1 LDIRVVLGDDD
12 AGMRL
17 LIRKAL
23 EKSGGFEI
31 IGEAEDGEAV
41 LSLVESLKPKVV
53 FLDVEMP
60 KLDGVECSKRIM
72 DIDPQ
77 TIIVFATAHNEYM
90 PEAFEVYA
98 FDYIVK
104 PFKLDRLQQTLK
116 RIKESLQAKDSDI
129 SVKKV
134 SVQKAFKKLSIK
146 NKEGI
151 SFIDTKDIIL
161 IQREDRSTVLFT
173 SEDSYSTSESL
184 SDLEHRIDLTTF
196 FRCHKSYII
205 NLSMIQKI
213 YPYGRWT
220 YLVKLKNTDK
230 DALLTHD
237 KYEELKKIFD
247 L

>member
-1 LDIRVVLGDDD
+1 MNISVVIGDDD

-17 LIRKAL
+17 LIKKTL

-31 IGEAEDGEAV
+31 IGEAEDGETV
-41 LSLVESLKPKVV
+41 LSLVESSKPKVV

-60 KLDGVECSKRIM
+60 KLDGVECSKKIM
-72 DIDPQ
+72 DIAPQ

-104 PFKLDRLQQTLK
+104 PFKLDRLEQTLRRIRESIQIRENDSKFKISSMKKLLK
-116 RIKESLQAKDSDI
+116 R
-129 SVKKV
+129 
-134 SVQKAFKKLSIK
+134 LSIK

-151 SFIDTKDIIL
+151 SFVDTSDIIL
-161 IQREDRSTVLFT
+161 IQREDRSTVLYT
-173 SEDSYSTSESL
+173 AEDSYITSESL
-184 SDLEHRIDLTTF
+184 SDIEQRLDSSLF

-237 KYEELKKIFD
+237 KYEELKSIFE

>member
-1 LDIRVVLGDDD
+1 MDISVVIGDDD
-12 AGMRL
+12 SGMRL
-17 LIRKAL
+17 LIKKAL

-31 IGEAEDGEAV
+31 AGEAEDGETV
-41 LSLVESLKPKVV
+41 LSLVDYHKPKVV

-60 KLDGVECSKRIM
+60 KLDGVECSKKIM
-72 DIDPQ
+72 DIAPQ

-104 PFKLDRLQQTLK
+104 PFKLDRLQQTIK
-116 RIKESLQAKDSDI
+116 RIRESLQIKENEQMT
-129 SVKKV
+129 KNV
-134 SVQKAFKKLSIK
+134 SIQKLLKRLSIK

-151 SFIDTKDIIL
+151 SFIDTSDIIL
-161 IQREDRSTVLFT
+161 IQREDRSTVLYT
-173 SEDSYSTSESL
+173 AEESYSTSESL
-184 SDLEHRIDLTTF
+184 SDIEQRLDSNIF

-220 YLVKLKNTDK
+220 YLVKLKNTNK

-237 KYEELKKIFD
+237 KYEELKNIFE

>member
-1 LDIRVVLGDDD
+1 MDIKTVIGDDD

-17 LIRKAL
+17 LIRKTL
-23 EKSGGFEI
+23 EKSGGFDI
-31 IGEAEDGEAV
+31 IGEAEDGETV
-41 LSLVESLKPKVV
+41 LSLVDTHRPRVV

-60 KLDGVECSKRIM
+60 KIDGVECSRRIA

-104 PFKLDRLQQTLK
+104 PFKIDRLQQTIK
-116 RIKESLQAKDSDI
+116 RIEESINSKETKGSLVRASTQQS
-129 SVKKV
+129 
-134 SVQKAFKKLSIK
+134 FKKLSIK
-146 NKEGI
+146 NKDGI

-161 IQREDRSTVLFT
+161 IQREDRSTVLYT
-173 SEDSYSTSESL
+173 ADESYVTSESL
-184 SDLEHRIDLTTF
+184 SDMEHRLDKSIF
-196 FRCHKSYII
+196 FRCHKSYVI

-220 YLVKLKNTDK
+220 YLVKLKDTDK

-237 KYEELKKIFD
+237 KYEELKNIFD

>member
-1 LDIRVVLGDDD
+1 LEITAVIGDDD
-12 AGMRL
+12 GGMRL

-41 LSLVESLKPKVV
+41 LSLAEAHKPKVV

-90 PEAFEVYA
+90 PEAFQVYA
-98 FDYIVK
+98 FDYIIK
-104 PFKLDRLQQTLK
+104 PFKIDRLQQTIE
-116 RIKESLQAKDSDI
+116 RIKDSLQTKESDLNL
-129 SVKKV
+129 KKT
-134 SVQKAFKKLSIK
+134 SVQKSFKKLSIK

-151 SFIDTKDIIL
+151 SFIDTKDIVL
-161 IQREDRSTVLFT
+161 IQREDRSTVLYT
-173 SEDSYSTSESL
+173 SEDIYTTSESL
-184 SDLEHRIDLTTF
+184 SDLEQRLDAGTF
-196 FRCHKSYII
+196 FRCHKSYLI

-230 DALLTHD
+230 DALLTHE
-237 KYEELKKIFD
+237 KYEELKSIFG